1 MKKNYG
7 KILVLMGGWSNE
19 REISL
24 ISGQYVFDSLISLGL
39 DAVKLDLRKDNVGS
53 IKEINPDRVF
63 IVLHGK
69 GGEDGEIQFFLETLG
84 IPYTG
89 SGSKS
94 SEICMN
100 KRNTKNILIEEKILT
115 PAYQKIDE
123 NTTVEYIEK
132 HFQYPFVVKPSTEGS
147 SIGVYIVE
155 DRQSYLTAI
164 NENLKISND
173 IIIEQ
178 YIDGNEYTVALVGN
192 IALPV
197 IKLVPPG
204 KFYDYEAKYNSNDT
218 KYICP
223 SELSDNVEEELKKI
237 SLKCFKVLN
246 CKGWGR
252 VDIILDS
259 KNKPWIIELN
269 TVPGMTKNSL
279 VPMAAKQVNISFDEL
294 VLKILDTSFK

>member
-39 DAVKLDLRKDNVGS
+39 DAVKLDLRKDNIGS

-155 DRQSYLTAI
+155 DRQSYLKAI

-252 VDIILDS
+252 VDIIVDS

>member
-1 MKKNYG
+1 MEKYN
-7 KILVLMGGWSNE
+7 
-19 REISL
+19 
-24 ISGQYVFDSLISLGL
+24 
-39 DAVKLDLRKDNVGS
+39 
-53 IKEINPDRVF
+53 F
-63 IVLHGK
+63 I
-69 GGEDGEIQFFLETLG
+69 LETLG

-132 HFQYPFVVKPSTEGS
+132 YFQYPFVVKPSTEGS

-155 DRQSYLTAI
+155 DRQSYLKAI

-223 SELSDNVEEELKKI
+223 SEV
-237 SLKCFKVLN
+237 
-246 CKGWGR
+246 
-252 VDIILDS
+252 
-259 KNKPWIIELN
+259 IELCRR
-269 TVPGMTKNSL
+269 G
-279 VPMAAKQVNISFDEL
+279 A
-294 VLKILDTSFK
+294 

>member
-132 HFQYPFVVKPSTEGS
+132 YFQYPFVVKPSTEGS

-155 DRQSYLTAI
+155 DRQSYLNAI

-279 VPMAAKQVNISFDEL
+279 VPMAAKQLNISFDEL

>member
-155 DRQSYLTAI
+155 DRQSYLKAI

-237 SLKCFKVLN
+237 SLKVFQSIKLQRLG
-246 CKGWGR
+246 K
-252 VDIILDS
+252 S
-259 KNKPWIIELN
+259 
-269 TVPGMTKNSL
+269 
-279 VPMAAKQVNISFDEL
+279 
-294 VLKILDTSFK
+294 

>member
-1 MKKNYG
+1 
-7 KILVLMGGWSNE
+7 
-19 REISL
+19 
-24 ISGQYVFDSLISLGL
+24 
-39 DAVKLDLRKDNVGS
+39 
-53 IKEINPDRVF
+53 
-63 IVLHGK
+63 
-69 GGEDGEIQFFLETLG
+69 
-84 IPYTG
+84 
-89 SGSKS
+89 
-94 SEICMN
+94 MN

-115 PAYQKIDE
+115 PAYKKIDE

-155 DRQSYLTAI
+155 DRQSYLKAI

-252 VDIILDS
+252 VDIIVDS

-269 TVPGMTKNSL
+269 TVQKKKKNSL

>member
-132 HFQYPFVVKPSTEGS
+132 YFQYPFVVKPSTEGS

-155 DRQSYLTAI
+155 DRQSYLKAI

>member
-155 DRQSYLTAI
+155 DRQSYLKAI

-197 IKLVPPG
+197 IKLVPSG